1 MKDKSMI
8 NMAGTSMGSGVKM
21 CGSQVGK
28 HMKMGGPKM
37 MGGDEKKVKNKI
49 QVNKNKDALDKL
61 THKGFT
67 DFQYGVSKKN
77 KEDTSI
83 FGSYNSGQTTA
94 KIVAMKTGGW
104 GKEMQRSLE
113 DVESKHLKGSVS
125 KNFYQGYKDVM
136 SKTGIKTKAH
146 QNWEATN
153 YKNRFVLSK

>member
-1 MKDKSMI
+1 MS
-8 NMAGTSMGSGVKM
+8 GTSIGSGIDMK

-28 HMKMGGPKM
+28 YMGGPKM

-49 QVNKNKDALDKL
+49 QVNKNQDTWDRV

-67 DFQYGVSKKN
+67 DFQYEISKKD
-77 KEDTSI
+77 KDSK
-83 FGSYNSGQTTA
+83 SWNSDYSSGKTTA
-94 KIVAMKTGGW
+94 KIVAIKTGGW
-104 GKEMQRSLE
+104 DKEMQRSLE
-113 DVESKHLKGSVS
+113 DVESKHLKGTFS

-136 SKTGIKTKAH
+136 SKGGIKTKAN